1 MKISIFGLGYVGCV
15 TAAVMTKDGHTVI
28 GVDVNKQKIEMLNSG
43 DSPIIE
49 KDVDVLIKD
58 AYTKGLLTAT
68 NDAKYAIQN
77 TDVSVICVGTP
88 SSKEGTTDLVYI
100 KKVIEII
107 KNALIELS
115 KDHTIIV
122 RSTIPPGTIENLILP
137 HFKEMSDRVGVCFNP
152 EFLREGTAVA
162 DYFNPPYI
170 VAAVDS
176 ESTKKTLEEFYKS
189 IDSEIIFTSFKTAES
204 LKMVNNVFHALKIVF
219 ANEIKRFCEGY
230 NLDAFE
236 VMDLVCRDKKL
247 NISTKYLKPGFAY
260 GGSCL
265 PKDLKSFV
273 TMAKKKYIKL
283 PVLEGIAK
291 SNDEHIADAIEK
303 IFSFKSKKI
312 GMVGISFKPGT
323 DDLRESPYVRLVEY
337 FLGKGY
343 NIKIYDPNINV
354 SKLMGANK
362 EYIEKELGHIDR
374 LLVKDLKDV
383 FENDIILLARNEN
396 IDKFIS
402 ERHFVLDL
410 R

>member
-1 MKISIFGLGYVGCV
+1 
-15 TAAVMTKDGHTVI
+15 
-28 GVDVNKQKIEMLNSG
+28 
-43 DSPIIE
+43 
-49 KDVDVLIKD
+49 
-58 AYTKGLLTAT
+58 
-68 NDAKYAIQN
+68 
-77 TDVSVICVGTP
+77 
-88 SSKEGTTDLVYI
+88 
-100 KKVIEII
+100 
-107 KNALIELS
+107 
-115 KDHTIIV
+115 
-122 RSTIPPGTIENLILP
+122 
-137 HFKEMSDRVGVCFNP
+137 
-152 EFLREGTAVA
+152 
-162 DYFNPPYI
+162 
-170 VAAVDS
+170 
-176 ESTKKTLEEFYKS
+176 
-189 IDSEIIFTSFKTAES
+189 
-204 LKMVNNVFHALKIVF
+204 VF

-230 NLDAFE
+230 NLNAFE

-265 PKDLKSFV
+265 PKDLKSLV

-291 SNDEHIADAIEK
+291 SNDEHITDAMEK

-362 EYIEKELGHIDR
+362 EYIEKEFGHIDR

-396 IDKFIS
+396 IDKFVS
-402 ERHFVLDL
+402 EKHFVLDL